1 MPIRL
6 RATAE
11 FVEKP
16 GLADAGLADNFDRQ
30 RTASVERDEEVVE
43 HAELLGAPN
52 EVLGNG
58 HCRV

>member
-6 RATAE
+6 RAAPE
-11 FVEKP
+11 LVEKP
-16 GLADAGLADNFDRQ
+16 RLADAGLADNLDRQ
-30 RTASVERDEEVVE
+30 RTASVERGEEVVE
-43 HAELLGAPN
+43 RAELLGAPN